1 MSAVESTALIH
12 FVCPPWQQATGGNR
26 YNRSLARALAR
37 EGNAVQ
43 RISLRDGVRAINRGE
58 PGIFVVDSLFR
69 EEVEGWLIGRRRFP
83 DQQVYFLL
91 HYLPGMQDSGLTVG
105 DRVFLNAMDRVIVT
119 GTASAR
125 YVQEQAAS
133 TTPVTTL
140 FPGLSVPYRRPVD
153 LDHEPLK
160 ALVVANLTEGKGVYN
175 LLSQLNVARG
185 VSLTIVGR
193 HDMSPTYARDCF
205 RLAQRLE
212 GAIDITF
219 IDTLSPTALAELY
232 VRHHVFVSASRFE
245 TFGMALQDAFLL
257 GLPILSL
264 DVGEVR
270 RFVQEGKNGFVLPTV
285 RSIATHLDA
294 IGKDALMLRTLVGHA
309 RRLRPTVRA
318 TWRQLAEAF
327 TETTRAPRV

>member
-1 MSAVESTALIH
+1 MSAVESSDLIH
-12 FVCPPWQQATGGNR
+12 FVCPPWHQATGGNR

-37 EGNAVQ
+37 AGHSVGLM
-43 RISLRDGVRAINRGE
+43 SLRNGVRAINRGE
-58 PGIFVVDSLFR
+58 PGIYVVDSLFR
-69 EEVEGWLIGRRRFP
+69 DEAEGWLVGRKRFP
-83 DQQVYFLL
+83 NQQVYFLL
-91 HYLPGMQDSGLTVG
+91 HYLPGMQDSGLMVG

-119 GTASAR
+119 GSASAR

-133 TTPVTTL
+133 STPVTTL

-153 LDHEPLK
+153 LDREPLK

-175 LLSQLNVARG
+175 LLSQLNLARG
-185 VSLTIVGR
+185 ISLTIVGR
-193 HDMSPTYARDCF
+193 HDMSPSYARDCF
-205 RLAQRLE
+205 RLARRLE

-270 RFVQEGKNGFVLPTV
+270 TFVQEGKNGFVLPTV
-285 RSIATHLDA
+285 RSISTHLDA
-294 IGKDALMLRTLVGHA
+294 IGKDELMLRTLVGHA

-318 TWRQLAEAF
+318 TWRKLAEAF
-327 TETTRAPRV
+327 LETTRPPAA